1 MFHHQWKL
9 HVVLEPDGFLHTL
22 AHVIHEQVKLPYPLT
37 LSHHICFNL
46 NFDSLS
52 LIVLHQ

>member
-1 MFHHQWKL
+1 MFHHQRKL
-9 HVVLEPDGFLHTL
+9 HAMLEPDDFLHIL
-22 AHVIHEQVKLPYPLT
+22 AHVIHKQVKSLYPLT

-46 NFDSLS
+46 NFDPLS